1 MTQQELDAIRGMMR
15 EEIRTAVREET
26 RAIMREEIRTAVQE
40 ETRAIVKEELKPIH
54 ERLDNMQ
61 GQINGMQDQIN
72 DIKDQLDEMQEDTQI
87 TLGAVNALC
96 EWADHVA
103 VVTAV
108 TFPVKKAE

>member
-1 MTQQELDAIRGMMR
+1 MTQQDLDAIRS
-15 EEIRTAVREET
+15 
-26 RAIMREEIRTAVQE
+26 IMREEVRTAVQE
-40 ETRAIVKEELKPIH
+40 ETRAIVQEETRAIIQKELEPIH
-54 ERLDNMQ
+54 ERLYNMQ
-61 GQINGMQDQIN
+61 GQINGMQGQIN

-87 TLGAVNALC
+87 TRGAVNALC

>member
-1 MTQQELDAIRGMMR
+1 M
-15 EEIRTAVREET
+15 
-26 RAIMREEIRTAVQE
+26 QE
-40 ETRAIVKEELKPIH
+40 ETRAIIQKELEPIH
-54 ERLDNMQ
+54 ERLDN
-61 GQINGMQDQIN
+61 MQDQIN

-87 TLGAVNALC
+87 TRGAVNALC

>member
-1 MTQQELDAIRGMMR
+1 MTQQDLDAIRS
-15 EEIRTAVREET
+15 
-26 RAIMREEIRTAVQE
+26 IMREEVRAIVQE
-40 ETRAIVKEELKPIH
+40 ETRAIIQKETRAIVQEELKPIH

-61 GQINGMQDQIN
+61 GQIN

-87 TLGAVNALC
+87 TRGAVNALC

>member
-1 MTQQELDAIRGMMR
+1 MTQQDLDAIR
-15 EEIRTAVREET
+15 
-26 RAIMREEIRTAVQE
+26 AIVQE
-40 ETRAIVKEELKPIH
+40 ETRTIIQKELEPIH

-61 GQINGMQDQIN
+61 GQIN

-87 TLGAVNALC
+87 TRGAVNALC

>member
-1 MTQQELDAIRGMMR
+1 MTQQELDAIRG
-15 EEIRTAVREET
+15 IVQQET
-26 RAIMREEIRTAVQE
+26 RAIIQ
-40 ETRAIVKEELKPIH
+40 KELEPIH
-54 ERLDNMQ
+54 ERLDN
-61 GQINGMQDQIN
+61 MQDQIN

-87 TLGAVNALC
+87 TRGAVNALC

>member
-1 MTQQELDAIRGMMR
+1 MTQQDLDAIR
-15 EEIRTAVREET
+15 
-26 RAIMREEIRTAVQE
+26 AIVQE
-40 ETRAIVKEELKPIH
+40 ETRAIIQKELEPIH

-61 GQINGMQDQIN
+61 GQINGMQGQIN

-87 TLGAVNALC
+87 TRGAVNALC

>member
-1 MTQQELDAIRGMMR
+1 MTQQELDAIR
-15 EEIRTAVREET
+15 
-26 RAIMREEIRTAVQE
+26 AIVQE
-40 ETRAIVKEELKPIH
+40 ETRAIVQEETRAIIQKELEPIH

-61 GQINGMQDQIN
+61 DKIN

-87 TLGAVNALC
+87 TRGAVNALC

>member
-61 GQINGMQDQIN
+61 GQIN

-87 TLGAVNALC
+87 TRGAVNALC

>member
-1 MTQQELDAIRGMMR
+1 MTQQELDAIR
-15 EEIRTAVREET
+15 
-26 RAIMREEIRTAVQE
+26 AIVQE
-40 ETRAIVKEELKPIH
+40 ETRAIIQKELEPIH
-54 ERLDNMQ
+54 ERLDN
-61 GQINGMQDQIN
+61 MQDQIN

-87 TLGAVNALC
+87 TRGAVNALC

>member
-1 MTQQELDAIRGMMR
+1 MTQQELDAIRT
-15 EEIRTAVREET
+15 I
-26 RAIMREEIRTAVQE
+26 VQE
-40 ETRAIVKEELKPIH
+40 ETRAIIQKELEPIH

-61 GQINGMQDQIN
+61 GQIN

-87 TLGAVNALC
+87 TRGAVNALC

>member
-1 MTQQELDAIRGMMR
+1 MTQQDLDAI
-15 EEIRTAVREET
+15 
-26 RAIMREEIRTAVQE
+26 RAIMREEIRAIVQE
-40 ETRAIVKEELKPIH
+40 ETRAIVQEETRAIIQKELEPIH

-61 GQINGMQDQIN
+61 GQIN

-87 TLGAVNALC
+87 TRGAVNALC

>member
-61 GQINGMQDQIN
+61 GQING
-72 DIKDQLDEMQEDTQI
+72 IKDQLDEVQEDTRI
-87 TLGAVNALC
+87 TRGAVNSLC
-96 EWADHVA
+96 EWAEHVA

-108 TFPVKKAE
+108 TFPIRKAE

>member
-1 MTQQELDAIRGMMR
+1 MTQQELDAIRG
-15 EEIRTAVREET
+15 I
-26 RAIMREEIRTAVQE
+26 VQE
-40 ETRAIVKEELKPIH
+40 ETRAIVQEETRAIIQKELEPIH
-54 ERLDNMQ
+54 ERLDN
-61 GQINGMQDQIN
+61 MQDQIN

-87 TLGAVNALC
+87 TRGAVNALC

>member
-1 MTQQELDAIRGMMR
+1 MTQQELDAIRG
-15 EEIRTAVREET
+15 IVQQET
-26 RAIMREEIRTAVQE
+26 RAIVQE
-40 ETRAIVKEELKPIH
+40 ETRAIIQKELEPIH
-54 ERLDNMQ
+54 ERLDN
-61 GQINGMQDQIN
+61 MQDQIN

-87 TLGAVNALC
+87 TRGAVNALC

>member
-1 MTQQELDAIRGMMR
+1 MTQQELDAIR
-15 EEIRTAVREET
+15 
-26 RAIMREEIRTAVQE
+26 AIVQE
-40 ETRAIVKEELKPIH
+40 ETRAIVQEETRAIIQKELEPIH

-61 GQINGMQDQIN
+61 DQIN
-72 DIKDQLDEMQEDTQI
+72 DIKVQLDEKQEDTQI
-87 TLGAVNALC
+87 TRGAVNALC

>member
-1 MTQQELDAIRGMMR
+1 MTQQELDAIRG
-15 EEIRTAVREET
+15 V
-26 RAIMREEIRTAVQE
+26 MREEIRTAVQE

-61 GQINGMQDQIN
+61 DQIN

-87 TLGAVNALC
+87 TRGAVNALC